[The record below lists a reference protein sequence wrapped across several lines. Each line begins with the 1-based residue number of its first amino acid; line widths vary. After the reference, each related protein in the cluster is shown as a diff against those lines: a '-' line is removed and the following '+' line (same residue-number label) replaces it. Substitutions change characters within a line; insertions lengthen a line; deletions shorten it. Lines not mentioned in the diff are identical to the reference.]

1 MEELTITIK
10 IKGDNDAQLWITKNG
25 NNIGIERLKLTDLR
39 QALNWFPKIR
49 LSFER
54 RYRQLV

>member
-10 IKGDNDAQLWITKNG
+10 IKGDNDAQLWISKNG
-25 NNIGIERLKLTDLR
+25 KNIGIERLKLTDLR
-39 QALNWFPKIR
+39 QALNWLPKIR